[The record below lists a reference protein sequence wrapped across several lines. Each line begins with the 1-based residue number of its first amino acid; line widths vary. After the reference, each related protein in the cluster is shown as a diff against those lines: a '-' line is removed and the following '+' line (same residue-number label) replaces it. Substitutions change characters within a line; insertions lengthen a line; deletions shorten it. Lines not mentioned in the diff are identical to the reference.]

1 MPAASSPAQ
10 PSSPRKRKRHFW
22 RWIVFALL
30 LGAMAWVTISPNPF
44 AQGLREVGGDKPD
57 QAILERTFSV
67 SPRSFRYYTFSL
79 PEGSSHVAL
88 VGEFTALL
96 ERNKTVSPDGPESA
110 ASGIELFVLSEAA
123 FAVWQKG
130 GSTTSV
136 YDSGL
141 VSQAKVHAEL
151 PAGAGVYYLVFS
163 NKLSP
168 SGAGSVRATLQLHSR
183 SWIPDWIRHLRT
195 SASLVGKS
203 DHIRR

>member
-1 MPAASSPAQ
+1 
-10 PSSPRKRKRHFW
+10 
-22 RWIVFALL
+22 
-30 LGAMAWVTISPNPF
+30 MAWVTISANPF
-44 AQGLREVGGDKPD
+44 AQGLRELGGDKPD
-57 QAILERTFSV
+57 QAILDRSFSV

-96 ERNKTVSPDGPESA
+96 EGDRGAGPDGPESA
-110 ASGIELFVLSEAA
+110 ASGIELFVLSEPA
-123 FAVWQKG
+123 FAIWQKG
-130 GSTTSV
+130 SSTTSV
-136 YDSGL
+136 YDSGR

-195 SASLVGKS
+195 HASLVGNS
-203 DHIRR
+203 VHN

>member
-44 AQGLREVGGDKPD
+44 AQGLREIGGDNPD

-79 PEGSSHVAL
+79 PKGSSHVAL

-96 ERNKTVSPDGPESA
+96 EGDKAAGPNGVESA
-110 ASGIELFVLSEAA
+110 ASGIELFVLSEPD

-136 YDSGL
+136 YDSSR
-141 VSQAKVHAEL
+141 VSQAKV
-151 PAGAGVYYLVFS
+151 
-163 NKLSP
+163 
-168 SGAGSVRATLQLHSR
+168 
-183 SWIPDWIRHLRT
+183 
-195 SASLVGKS
+195 
-203 DHIRR
+203 